1 VDANTVVDPVGGRL
15 TVRGV
20 RSDDERFVPSPAEML
35 EHPEYRVAD
44 SVDIREE
51 RLRDDCNA
59 HPRRLTAPV
68 VLEVARGDTTREDSL
83 LPHNA

>member
-1 VDANTVVDPVGGRL
+1 VDANTVVNTVGGRL
-15 TVRGV
+15 TVWGV
-20 RSDDERFVPSPAEML
+20 RSDDERFVTRPVEML
-35 EHPEYRVAD
+35 DYPEYRVAD

-68 VLEVARGDTTREDSL
+68 VLEVARGDTTREDW
-83 LPHNA
+83 